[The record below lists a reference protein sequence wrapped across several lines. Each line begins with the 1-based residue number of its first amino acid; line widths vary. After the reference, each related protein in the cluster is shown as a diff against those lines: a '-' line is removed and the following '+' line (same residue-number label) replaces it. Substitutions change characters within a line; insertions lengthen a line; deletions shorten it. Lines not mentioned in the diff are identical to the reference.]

1 MGPLF
6 SAALLMFFG
15 AIAMVVVF
23 ILAKLLLPLR
33 ASILMAVATTVA
45 GAIGVAIGLLIQA
58 PFYPQTLQSRA
69 AVLAYL
75 GMSCAI
81 GCIAAG
87 LAGAVIW
94 RSARRSTDSN

>member
-6 SAALLMFFG
+6 SAALLLFFS
-15 AIAMVVVF
+15 AITMIVVF
-23 ILAKLLLPLR
+23 IPAKLFLPLR
-33 ASILMAVATTVA
+33 ASILMAVATTVS

-58 PFYPQTLQSRA
+58 PFYSQTLQSRM

-75 GMSCAI
+75 GISCAS

-87 LAGAVIW
+87 LAGMAIW
-94 RSARRSTDSN
+94 RSARRSTNSN